1 MFAEALPVQKVPN
14 VVRAVETVII
24 QFIPF
29 VGFVV
34 HWKMN

>member
-1 MFAEALPVQKVPN
+1 MFAEELPLQKAPN
-14 VVRAVETVII
+14 VVRGAQTVII